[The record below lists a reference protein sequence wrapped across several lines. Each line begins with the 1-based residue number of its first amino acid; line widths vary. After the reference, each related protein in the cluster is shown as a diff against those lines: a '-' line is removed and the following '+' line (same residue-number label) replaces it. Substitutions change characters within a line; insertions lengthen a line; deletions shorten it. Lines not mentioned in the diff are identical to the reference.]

1 MGLGVAH
8 PEPPA
13 RSSGPACCPR
23 LGFLRGGGPPSICPS
38 AHRPLHAP
46 LGWTVKWGAA
56 GATVGVSPFTDGSPK
71 LLLGTISWHSWVP
84 AGIVVLVQPAAV
96 GWSRQ
101 RHAPGLPAGR
111 RVARGSCSGSCPLAP
126 WVQPPTA
133 LLTGGPAGAELP
145 MGPPAAG
152 PPQLPP
158 HAGVAGRLPQWCW
171 ARQTG
176 FMASREKLLGKRL
189 SKSIDRAAP
198 LPPHCCLPFP
208 HRTLH
213 PILAQAGAPR
223 PHGGQWG
230 LGPQWCLEAAWCR
243 GGHALWEAPHVGVLG
258 RLSLVGPLQVGVIP
272 SGGDCSQETPMQDA
286 GSSHVLRDT
295 HVGMLGGNIPQRAS
309 MWGCQG

>member
-1 MGLGVAH
+1 MGVAH

-158 HAGVAGRLPQWCW
+158 PRRRCRPPAAVVLGTSDRFYGFSGETAWQETEQKHRPRRAPPPTLLP
-171 ARQTG
+171 A
-176 FMASREKLLGKRL
+176 
-189 SKSIDRAAP
+189 
-198 LPPHCCLPFP
+198 LPPP
-208 HRTLH
+208 H
-213 PILAQAGAPR
+213 P
-223 PHGGQWG
+223 
-230 LGPQWCLEAAWCR
+230 
-243 GGHALWEAPHVGVLG
+243 APHPCTGRGTPSPWGTMGPGPTMVPRGCLVQGGPCPVGSPPCGGAGETVPCG
-258 RLSLVGPLQVGVIP
+258 TPPG
-272 SGGDCSQETPMQDA
+272 GGDTIWRR
-286 GSSHVLRDT
+286 L
-295 HVGMLGGNIPQRAS
+295 
-309 MWGCQG
+309 